1 MSGSLLKKTSG
12 SLAGQILKS
21 LEHVGELR
29 TQGANV
35 SLASALKELLVA
47 LLRANAG
54 SCGALDFY
62 LNCEAFG
69 VNIIL
74 IPESPL

>member
-1 MSGSLLKKTSG
+1 MSG

-21 LEHVGELR
+21 LQQLGELR

-35 SLASALKELLVA
+35 SLTSALKELLVA
-47 LLRANAG
+47 LLRASAG

-62 LNCEAFG
+62 LNFEALR